1 MGGGFPTTQWSV
13 VLAARAGAGSAARDA
28 LEALCA
34 AYWYPLYAYIRGR
47 GHDPDSARDLTQGFF
62 AALLERD
69 FLQPLDPSKG
79 RFRAFLLASL
89 KNFLAHER
97 ERAQALKRGA
107 GVPTLSLDTEEAERR
122 FGLEPVER
130 LTPEQIFER
139 RWGLTIMERAMA
151 RLAAA
156 SASRPAQFDRFKGYL
171 TGAEPAAAYRQ
182 VAADL
187 GLSEGAV
194 KTAVHRMRKDYGRL
208 LREEI
213 AATIAEPGELDDEL
227 RHLLTV
233 IRPWQEEPEPRAQ
246 R

>member
-1 MGGGFPTTQWSV
+1 MHTF
-13 VLAARAGAGSAARDA
+13 AAAVN
-28 LEALCA
+28 
-34 AYWYPLYAYIRGR
+34 
-47 GHDPDSARDLTQGFF
+47 DPETARDLTQGFF
-62 AALLERD
+62 ADLLGRD
-69 FLQPLDPSKG
+69 FLEPVDPAKG

-89 KNFLAHER
+89 KNFLGHER

-107 GVPTLSLDTEEAERR
+107 GIPTLSLDAEDAERR
-122 FGLEPVER
+122 FGREPVEK

-151 RLAAA
+151 RLEAA
-156 SASRPAQFDRFKGYL
+156 SSSRAGQFDRLKGYL
-171 TGAEPAAAYRQ
+171 TGAEPAVAYRE

-194 KTAVHRMRKDYGRL
+194 KTAVHRLRQDYGRF

-213 AATIAEPGELDDEL
+213 AATIADPGDLDDEL

-233 IRPWQEEPEPRAQ
+233 IRPWQEA
-246 R
+246 